1 MSKALVTYFSASGVT
16 KRMAEA
22 LASAAGADLFEIEAA
37 PLYTRADL
45 NWMDKKSRSTLE
57 MNDPACRPAM
67 AKAVGDLAAYD
78 VVYIGF
84 PVWWYTAP
92 RIINTFIESADLSGK
107 KIAVFATSGGSGVE
121 KCVEDLKK
129 AYPTLDFV
137 PGKLLNGAPK
147 ADVLKA
153 WVESL

>member
-16 KRMAEA
+16 ARVAKA
-22 LASAAGADLFEIEAA
+22 LAEAAGADLFEIEAS
-37 PLYTRADL
+37 PLYSSADL
-45 NWMDKKSRSTLE
+45 NWMDKQSRSTLE
-57 MNDPACRPAM
+57 MKDKDCRPPM
-67 AKAVGDLAAYD
+67 AKAAGDVSQYD

-92 RIINTFIESADLSGK
+92 RIINTFIESVDLSGK
-107 KIAVFATSGGSGVE
+107 KIAVFATSGGSGVD

-129 AYPTLDFV
+129 TYPALNFV
-137 PGKLLNGAPK
+137 PGKLLNSVNA
-147 ADVLKA
+147 AQLKS